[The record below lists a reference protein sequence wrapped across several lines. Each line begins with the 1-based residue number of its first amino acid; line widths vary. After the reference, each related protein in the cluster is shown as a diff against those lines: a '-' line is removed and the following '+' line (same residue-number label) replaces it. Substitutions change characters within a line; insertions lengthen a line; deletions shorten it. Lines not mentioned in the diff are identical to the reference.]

1 MAVASAEL
9 AGANVTRGIVRRRF
23 PMENVIPEFA
33 YFQLRSRYAQDQIAA
48 GTYGAA
54 LMQINIKDLRNL
66 RFIAPDLQVQQE
78 VIVRVEHLY
87 ERTERLCAAYLPE
100 KLADIRDLRQSLL
113 QQAFVGRLT

>member
-1 MAVASAEL
+1 
-9 AGANVTRGIVRRRF
+9 
-23 PMENVIPEFA
+23 MENVIPEFA

-87 ERTERLCAAYLPE
+87 ERTERLCAAYTE